1 MQRNGVD
8 RAIVIPDNK
17 EGQPDI
23 AGLDTAQALIN
34 DSDPLALLGS
44 PNVLAGRAEDTDRY
58 ERLLENRTI
67 HGLKFFPGHEPY
79 YPTDERCL
87 PFYAACEAKRLPVV
101 FHTGANSG
109 DPDAAGYN
117 DPRYIVEVA
126 LKYPSLRIVITHYFW
141 PRLEYCYEV
150 TRDTPNIYLELAA
163 TADDEVV
170 EASGGIGVV
179 RAVIAQTIRDRPDQ
193 VMFGSDWPMCRMQAH
208 LDLVNSLDLDRAT
221 RNKVLDENAAALYD
235 LPA

>member
-1 MQRNGVD
+1 MASENGNNKGLSYRDAGVD
-8 RAIVIPDNK
+8 IEAGNDLVRKIGPLAASTRRPGSD
-17 EGQPDI
+17 
-23 AGLDTAQALIN
+23 AGLGGFGGFF
-34 DSDPLALLGS
+34 DP
-44 PNVLAGRAEDTDRY
+44 R
-58 ERLLENRTI
+58 
-67 HGLKFFPGHEPY
+67 
-79 YPTDERCL
+79 
-87 PFYAACEAKRLPVV
+87 
-101 FHTGANSG
+101 
-109 DPDAAGYN
+109 AAGYN

>member
-1 MQRNGVD
+1 MDLGTIGGFVTVVGLILAGILMGSSLMIFVD
-8 RAIVIPDNK
+8 PASIAIVVAGTIAILFVGFPAGNVMSSLK
-17 EGQPDI
+17 GAKNAIFPKSLETESTVKALEELSNRARREG
-23 AGLDTAQALIN
+23 
-34 DSDPLALLGS
+34 LLS
-44 PNVLAGRAEDTDRY
+44 
-58 ERLLENRTI
+58 LE
-67 HGLKFFPGHEPY
+67 
-79 YPTDERCL
+79 
-87 PFYAACEAKRLPVV
+87 EA
-101 FHTGANSG
+101 
-109 DPDAAGYN
+109 
-117 DPRYIVEVA
+117 
-126 LKYPSLRIVITHYFW
+126 
-141 PRLEYCYEV
+141 
-150 TRDTPNIYLELAA
+150 AA